1 MKRITRLPPVPFFRM
16 AGLIAV
22 SVLLASVAY
31 AVNNPHYDANATTGG
46 LHKVCKEFSISNQA
60 VLEAE
65 CNKKQSEDSLSLVT
79 DTIDLLSNIEERCR
93 IYYEI
98 RPQADKV
105 LLVTECRHPTWDSVE
120 ETQDLGTLVEW
131 DVTDGKFSIKG
142 HTLN

>member
-1 MKRITRLPPVPFFRM
+1 MRTTTIHRT

-31 AVNNPHYDANATTGG
+31 AVTNSHYDESATTGG
-46 LHKVCKEFSISNQA
+46 LHKVCKEFSINRQA

-65 CNKKQSEDSLSLVT
+65 CNKQQSGNTLSLVT

-120 ETQDLGTLVEW
+120 ETQNLNDLIQW
-131 DVTDGKFSIKG
+131 DATTGNLSFKVFNTS
-142 HTLN
+142 

>member
-1 MKRITRLPPVPFFRM
+1 MRTTTIHRT
-16 AGLIAV
+16 AGLAGGL
-22 SVLLASVAY
+22 VLLASVAY

-79 DTIDLLSNIEERCR
+79 DTIDLLSQIEERCR
-93 IYYEI
+93 MYFEV

-105 LLVTECRHPTWDSVE
+105 LLVTECTHPTKDSVE
-120 ETQDLGTLVEW
+120 ETQN
-131 DVTDGKFSIKG
+131 
-142 HTLN
+142 LNSLIQWNATAGELRFKATMLTT